1 MRQSMKQFDL
11 KCVKKAPTVR
21 ELELDSVM
29 LKDPQLVIN
38 AGLKS
43 LHISNSN
50 VQALQSIKNLVSL
63 KLRFNQIALDG
74 SLLLA

>member
-1 MRQSMKQFDL
+1 
-11 KCVKKAPTVR
+11 
-21 ELELDSVM
+21 M
-29 LKDPQLVIN
+29 LKDPHLVIN

-63 KLRFNQIALDG
+63 KLRYNQIALDG